1 MGLFLQLWDVRTKT
15 TTGFGNNGGKVYAMD
30 AIANRVIIGTSE
42 RKIVVWDVRN
52 LEQPEQIRDS
62 PLKVNLLIKKAS
74 QDKLN
79 RQQLKFFQFF

>member
-1 MGLFLQLWDVRTKT
+1 
-15 TTGFGNNGGKVYAMD
+15 MD
-30 AIANRVIIGTSE
+30 AIANRVIVGTSE

-74 QDKLN
+74 
-79 RQQLKFFQFF
+79 